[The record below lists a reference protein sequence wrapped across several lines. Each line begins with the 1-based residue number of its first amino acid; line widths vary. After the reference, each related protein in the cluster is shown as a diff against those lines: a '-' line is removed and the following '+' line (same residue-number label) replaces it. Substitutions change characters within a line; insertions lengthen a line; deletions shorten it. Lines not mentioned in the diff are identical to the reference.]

1 MSRSNATAEKPRERD
16 ARLGFRVDAK
26 TKRLLERAVRLERR
40 TLTDYCLMAL
50 TDAAKRTIEQ
60 HESLTLSAS
69 DREAFFDALTR
80 TRAPNARL
88 KRATQA
94 AKKAFST

>member
-1 MSRSNATAEKPRERD
+1 MSRSNATAEKTRERD

-40 TLTDYCLMAL
+40 TLTDFCLMAL

-60 HESLTLSAS
+60 HESLSLSAS
-69 DREAFFDALTR
+69 DREAFFDALIR
-80 TRAPNARL
+80 PRAPNARL
-88 KRATQA
+88 KRAAHA
-94 AKKAFST
+94 AKQAFST

>member
-1 MSRSNATAEKPRERD
+1 MSRSNATAEKARERD

-60 HESLTLSAS
+60 HESLTLSAA
-69 DREAFFDALTR
+69 DRDAFFDALIR
-80 TRAPNARL
+80 TRGPNARL
-88 KRATQA
+88 KRAAQA